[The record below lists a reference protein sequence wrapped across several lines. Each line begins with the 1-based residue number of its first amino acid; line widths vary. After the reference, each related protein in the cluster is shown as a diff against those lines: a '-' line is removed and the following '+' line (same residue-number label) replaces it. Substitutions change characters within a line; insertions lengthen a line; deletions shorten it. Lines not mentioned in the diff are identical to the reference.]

1 MSRHKRRRSLRSRL
15 KAGHLIQNA
24 VALMVSS
31 GGTAL
36 LGVAFWATAA
46 HLASAYNV
54 GRASAEIAALS
65 LLAFMAQLSFG
76 AIFDRFLPVIGKG
89 ARTFVTRAYAL
100 CSAVAL
106 AIGIIYLLAGFG
118 HEFIPSSLGWRALFV
133 VSVVLWT
140 IFALQDSVLTGLRAT
155 RWVPVEN
162 ILFALAKLALLPVAL
177 AVTAHQGL
185 FLAWTVPVLV
195 ATAAV
200 NWYLFRKGI
209 PQHEAMNAAIEDLPS
224 AREIAS
230 LAAAQYAQ
238 ALINFFTPSIVV
250 LIVIT
255 RLGPVAEARY
265 YVPTLIAGGVAG
277 FLWNLNTS
285 FLIEASRDRAGLR
298 QHANVTIRAALIV
311 LLPTV
316 VIGIAFAP
324 VILRIFGNGYAVHGT
339 TLLRLQLLSLPGTAV
354 TAFYSAFAWLDKRI
368 WRLALRDLVLAASF
382 FTLLFTFI
390 GHFGIL
396 AAGMATLT
404 TSIFQVIF
412 FLPIAIRRY
421 RQIGLTEG
429 DEDEES
435 ADGDAGDAGDNALP
449 A

>member
-1 MSRHKRRRSLRSRL
+1 MRRKPLHKRLR
-15 KAGHLIQNA
+15 AGHLIQNA

-118 HEFIPSSLGWRALFV
+118 HEFIPSSFGWRALFV

-155 RWVPVEN
+155 KWVPVEN
-162 ILFALAKLALLPVAL
+162 ILFAIMKLALLPVLIATL
-177 AVTAHQGL
+177 PNQGI
-185 FLAWTVPVLV
+185 FLAWSAPVILTLV
-195 ATAAV
+195 AV
-200 NWYLFRKGI
+200 NWYIFRTRI
-209 PQHEAMNAAIEDLPS
+209 PEHEARKAPAESLP
-224 AREIAS
+224 RLKELVL
-230 LAAAQYAQ
+230 LAGAQYATLLFSVL
-238 ALINFFTPSIVV
+238 APLIVT
-250 LIVIT
+250 LIVIQ
-255 RLGPVAEARY
+255 RLGAIANAHY
-265 YVPTLIAGGVAG
+265 YVP
-277 FLWNLNTS
+277 
-285 FLIEASRDRAGLR
+285 
-298 QHANVTIRAALIV
+298 ALISGSLSIFLLSVYKSFVVEAASEPHRIRHLTNMAIAAMSAV
-311 LLPTV
+311 LVPSVLIG
-316 VIGIAFAP
+316 VIFAP
-324 VILRIFGNGYAVHGT
+324 LILRVFGAEYALHST
-339 TLLRLQLLSLPGTAV
+339 TLLRMLLLSLPMGAV
-354 TAFYSAFAWLDKRI
+354 SIFYSAFAWLDRRV
-368 WRLALRDLVLAASF
+368 WWMALRDLISAVIYF
-382 FTLLFTFI
+382 GTVFLLI

-396 AAGMATLT
+396 
-404 TSIFQVIF
+404 SIGIASLISSGLQGFF

-421 RQIGLTEG
+421 RMTTNYEAPL
-429 DEDEES
+429 D
-435 ADGDAGDAGDNALP
+435 
-449 A
+449 

>member
-1 MSRHKRRRSLRSRL
+1 MSRTTRRKPLHKRLR
-15 KAGHLIQNA
+15 AGHLIQNA

-46 HLASAYNV
+46 HLTSPSNV

-76 AIFDRFLPVIGKG
+76 SIFDRFLPVIGQG

-118 HEFIPSSLGWRALFV
+118 HEFIPTSLGWRALFV

-162 ILFALAKLALLPVAL
+162 ILFALAK
-177 AVTAHQGL
+177 
-185 FLAWTVPVLV
+185 
-195 ATAAV
+195 
-200 NWYLFRKGI
+200 
-209 PQHEAMNAAIEDLPS
+209 
-224 AREIAS
+224 EIAS

-285 FLIEASRDRAGLR
+285 FLIEASREPGALR
-298 QHANVTIRAALIV
+298 QHANVTIRAALVV

-316 VIGIAFAP
+316 IIGIAFAP

-382 FTLLFTFI
+382 FTLLYTFI

-421 RQIGLTEG
+421 RQTGVTAG
-429 DEDEES
+429 DE
-435 ADGDAGDAGDNALP
+435 ALP
-449 A
+449 AE